1 MKATSR
7 PMQYPF
13 PFEPAKAVECVLY
26 LAARL
31 PRPGLHNIAKVFYFA
46 DKRHLREYGR
56 LICGDSY
63 VAMKYGPVPSAIYGM
78 LKAVRGDARDQW
90 TPRREV
96 VSRARGAL
104 TVSRYRVKPL
114 RDADLNELSDSD
126 VECLDWAVKKY
137 GRRLFGEL
145 TQASHD
151 AAWKSAS
158 PNTAIS
164 LEAMTANCRGRGAL
178 LDYLR
183 DTAP

>member
-1 MKATSR
+1 VAQQPIK
-7 PMQYPF
+7 YPF
-13 PFEPAKAVECVLY
+13 PFEPEKAVECVLY

-90 TPRREV
+90 TPARAV
-96 VSRARGAL
+96 VKRAKGAL
-104 TVSRYRVKPL
+104 AVSGHRVKPL
-114 RDADLNELSDSD
+114 RSANLMELSDSD
-126 VECLDWAVKKY
+126 NECLDWAIKRY
-137 GRRLFGEL
+137 GGYLFPQL
-145 TQASHD
+145 TRASHD
-151 AAWKSAS
+151 RAWKNTL

-164 LEAMTANCRGRGAL
+164 LDAMTMGCKGREAL
-178 LDYLR
+178 LHYLR
-183 DTAP
+183 NTAP

>member
-1 MKATSR
+1 
-7 PMQYPF
+7 MQYPF

-31 PRPGLHNIAKVFYFA
+31 PRPGLHNIAKIFYFA

-56 LICGDSY
+56 LICGDRY

-90 TPRREV
+90 TPARAVVKEAKRALA
-96 VSRARGAL
+96 VSRH
-104 TVSRYRVKPL
+104 RVKPL
-114 RDADLNELSDSD
+114 READLLELSDSD
-126 VECLDWAVKKY
+126 VKCLEWALKKY
-137 GRRLFGEL
+137 GRCLFDAL
-145 TQASHD
+145 TRMSHD
-151 AAWKSAS
+151 AAWKSAK

-183 DTAP
+183 NPTP

>member
-1 MKATSR
+1 
-7 PMQYPF
+7 MQYPF

-31 PRPGLHNIAKVFYFA
+31 PRPGLHNIAKIFYFA

-90 TPRREV
+90 TPPRAV
-96 VSRARGAL
+96 VKRAKDAL
-104 TVSRYRVKPL
+104 AVSGCRVKPL
-114 RDADLNELSDSD
+114 READLMELSDSD
-126 VECLDWAVKKY
+126 VECLEWAVKKY
-137 GRRLFGEL
+137 GRCLFNEL
-145 TQASHD
+145 THVSHD
-151 AAWKSAS
+151 AAWKSTP

-164 LEAMTANCRGRGAL
+164 LEAMTTHCRGRGAL
-178 LDYLR
+178 LNYLR
-183 DTAP
+183 NTAP